1 MTSLFAVLARR
12 AGRGFRRPAS
22 IGVAGVAGVCLVT
35 GMALAPSASGASSA
49 SGVPSAAG
57 LGSRTASTAG
67 NFAEIRRTEYG
78 IPHILAHDYG
88 GLGYGYG
95 YAFAQDNLCAMA
107 NRVVTLRGERS
118 AFFGPTDDSGDT
130 LGASTDNLDSD
141 VYYQSLRGSGVVK
154 RLLARPAPLGPTAQA
169 RHLVDGYVAGY
180 NRYLH
185 DTGVANLP
193 DPTCRGKSWITP
205 ITADDVW
212 TLVYDIDTLNGASAY
227 KRVIATA
234 SPPAAGSAAPN
245 QPGPSAAARAK
256 ALPAAPAATSPSSN
270 GWALGR
276 DATVNHDGMVLANPH
291 VPWTGNARL
300 YQVQFTI
307 PGVLDVS
314 GASLYGTPVI
324 EFGHTSGAAWTL
336 TASHATRFT
345 LYALHLV
352 AGDPTSYV
360 VDGHVLAM
368 GKQNVT
374 VRERDASG
382 QLSTVTRTLYSS
394 VYGPVLGTSWTTS
407 TAFAMRDA
415 GADNVRSVDEL
426 LAMGRSQ
433 SVAQLRAAQDT
444 YQGLPWMYTLASDTG
459 GNVYFADASV
469 APHVTAAEEQRC
481 ELGHAG
487 GGDIPIPI
495 LDGSTSS
502 CGWGSD
508 PDAIEPGIFGPSNYP
523 KLLRTDYAAN
533 SNNSPI
539 LANPAA
545 PLTGL
550 PPVYDSRAQLE
561 LRPRLSLNMISERLA
576 GTDGY
581 GPGGF
586 TLNSLRETMFGQ
598 RNYSADLARTAV
610 VAMCRAHPVLTA
622 SDSHQINVSAAC
634 SVLAAWNGRADV
646 NSRGEVLWQEAYGQL
661 NYTPNWWRVPFD
673 PAQPLTTP
681 RDLNTGDPA
690 VQAAL
695 ADAVETFQADNVPL
709 DIPLGAIQHYAGISL
724 PGCNE
729 GEGCFDRVEGNALP
743 ASGGGKGKGGA
754 ASDSGNSPDATNGST
769 FIMATE
775 LTPSGPQTR
784 TVITYSESANPDS
797 PHYSDQTALFA
808 RGQMIT
814 ERFTEAQIAADPG
827 LQITTLTS

>member
-1 MTSLFAVLARR
+1 M
-12 AGRGFRRPAS
+12 AS
-22 IGVAGVAGVCLVT
+22 
-35 GMALAPSASGASSA
+35 APSASGAPLA
-49 SGVPSAAG
+49 TG
-57 LGSRTASTAG
+57 LASRTAGTAEYS
-67 NFAEIRRTEYG
+67 AEIRRTEYG
-78 IPHILAHDYG
+78 VPHILAHDYG

-95 YAFAQDNLCAMA
+95 YAFAQDNLCTIA
-107 NRVVTLRGERS
+107 NRVVTLRGQRS
-118 AFFGPTDDSGDT
+118 SFFGPTGDSGDT

-141 VYYQSLRGSGVVK
+141 VYYQSLRDSGTIK

-169 RHLVDGYVAGY
+169 RRLVDGYVAGY

-193 DPTCRGKSWITP
+193 DPTCRGKSWVTP
-205 ITADDVW
+205 ITAEDVW
-212 TLVYDIDTLNGASAY
+212 TNVYDLDTLTGVAMY
-227 KRVIATA
+227 KQFIATA
-234 SPPAAGSAAPN
+234 SPPTAGSGSTAA
-245 QPGPSAAARAK
+245 QSAAA
-256 ALPAAPAATSPSSN
+256 LPVTLGTTGPSSN

-307 PGVLDVS
+307 PGVLNVS
-314 GASLYGTPVI
+314 GASLYGTPML
-324 EFGHTSGAAWTL
+324 EFGHTSGVAWTL

-345 LYALHLV
+345 LYQLHL
-352 AGDPTSYV
+352 ASGDPTSYV
-360 VDGHVLAM
+360 VDGHVQAM
-368 GKQNVT
+368 SKQNVT
-374 VRERDASG
+374 VSVRDASG

-394 VYGPVLGTSWTTS
+394 VYGPVLGSGWTTS
-407 TAFAMRDA
+407 TALAIRDA

-433 SVAQLRAAQDT
+433 SVAQLRATQDT
-444 YQGLPWMYTLASDTG
+444 YQGLPWTYTLAADTG
-459 GNVYFADASV
+459 GTVYFADASV
-469 APHVTAAEEQRC
+469 APHVTDAEEQRC
-481 ELGHAG
+481 EVGHI
-487 GGDIPIPI
+487 GGDNSIPI

-523 KLLRTDYAAN
+523 HLVRTDYVAN
-533 SNNSPI
+533 SNNSPM

-545 PLTGL
+545 PLTGYA
-550 PPVYDSRAQLE
+550 PVYDSRAQLE
-561 LRPRLSLNMISERLA
+561 LRPRLSLNMISERVA

-581 GPGGF
+581 GPAGF
-586 TLNSLRETMFGQ
+586 TLNSLQETMFGQ

-622 SDSHQINVSAAC
+622 SDGHQINVSAAC

-661 NYTPNWWRVPFD
+661 NYTPDWWRVPFD

-681 RDLNTGDPA
+681 RDLNTESPA

-724 PGCNE
+724 PGCTE

-743 ASGGGKGKGGA
+743 ASGGGGKGKGAA
-754 ASDSGNSPDATNGST
+754 ASGSAASPDASNGST

-775 LTPSGPQTR
+775 MTPSGPRTR
-784 TVITYSESANPDS
+784 TIITYSESANPDS

-827 LQITTLTS
+827 LQTTTLTS